1 VTALVA
7 LDDTFYFHFGTSDPT
22 TGAATNADSLPA
34 VTVEEDGVAMG
45 YAPTVTNIATGL
57 YRVTVV
63 NSTANG
69 FEVLKRYAAY
79 VVATVSAITGR
90 DGMAE
95 WQTVDA
101 DLIGGLSTFVDT
113 GYATIIAYIDD
124 LESRLTLAR
133 ANLLDNLVNL
143 DVVLSTRAPEAGGNV
158 AAIKAKTDNL
168 PTDPADESNLQAAIA
183 TRAAPGDSMAL
194 TGAAVIAIRTEM
206 DANSADLNSI
216 IGYVDDLEARLT
228 LARANLLDNLVNLD
242 AAVSSRGTADPGD
255 AMALTPAAVDA
266 ILDEVVEGT
275 YTFRQML
282 RIFIAVLAL
291 KSTGGGTA
299 TISFKDLADAK
310 NRVSVTVD
318 ASNNRTVILTLDGT

>member
-1 VTALVA
+1 MTALVA

-113 GYATIIAYIDD
+113 GYATIIGYVDE
-124 LESRLTLAR
+124 LESRLTLTR

-143 DVVLSTRAPEAGGNV
+143 DVVLSTRGTADPGDAMTLTG
-158 AAIKAKTDNL
+158 AYDPAKT
-168 PTDPADESNLQAAIA
+168 AAQA
-183 TRAAPGDSMAL
+183 GDAMAL
-194 TGAAVIAIRTEM
+194 TGAERIAIRTEM
-206 DANSADLNSI
+206 DANSVDLNSI
-216 IGYVDDLEARLT
+216 IASLTTVIGYVDDLEARLT

-282 RIFIAVLAL
+282 RIFFAVLAL

-299 TISFKDLADAK
+299 TISFKDLADSK

>member
-1 VTALVA
+1 MTALVA

-113 GYATIIAYIDD
+113 GYATIIGYVDE
-124 LESRLTLAR
+124 LESRLTLTR

-143 DVVLSTRAPEAGGNV
+143 DVVLSTRGTADPGDAMTLTG
-158 AAIKAKTDNL
+158 AYDPAKT
-168 PTDPADESNLQAAIA
+168 AAQA
-183 TRAAPGDSMAL
+183 GDAMAL
-194 TGAAVIAIRTEM
+194 TGAERIAIRTEM
-206 DANSADLNSI
+206 DANSVDLNSI
-216 IGYVDDLEARLT
+216 IASLTTVIGYVDDLEARLT

-282 RIFIAVLAL
+282 RIFFAVLAL

>member
-113 GYATIIAYIDD
+113 GYATIIGYVDE
-124 LESRLTLAR
+124 LESRLTLTR

-143 DVVLSTRAPEAGGNV
+143 DVVLSTRGTADPGDAMTLTG
-158 AAIKAKTDNL
+158 AYDPAKT
-168 PTDPADESNLQAAIA
+168 AAQA
-183 TRAAPGDSMAL
+183 GDAMAL
-194 TGAAVIAIRTEM
+194 TGAERIAIRTEM
-206 DANSADLNSI
+206 DANSVDLNSI
-216 IGYVDDLEARLT
+216 IASLTTVIGYVDDLEARLT

-282 RIFIAVLAL
+282 RIFFAVLAL